1 MLSRFF
7 QGLSKLW
14 GYSVFNRSS
23 YEPFEKHLFKNS
35 WTSLFSYRLID
46 CQKSTHLSVVQWL
59 KSRKANK
66 RIKVSV
72 LRPNL
77 LSNAAPPTASS
88 VRGLA
93 SIHRNL
99 SYTQG
104 RNLCSCHEVQE
115 QLGLLWEEAQK
126 EKLSGSSNTD
136 TVNPLPQGQSDCM
149 QIPSC
154 QQGFALN
161 LSSVPSP
168 RAKQKERVL
177 GKH

>member
-1 MLSRFF
+1 MYNL
-7 QGLSKLW
+7 Q
-14 GYSVFNRSS
+14 
-23 YEPFEKHLFKNS
+23 
-35 WTSLFSYRLID
+35 
-46 CQKSTHLSVVQWL
+46 STHLSVVQWL

-77 LSNAAPPTASS
+77 LSTAAPPTAYSA
-88 VRGLA
+88 RGLA

-104 RNLCSCHEVQE
+104 RNLCSCHEAQE

-126 EKLSGSSNTD
+126 ERLSGSSNTD
-136 TVNPLPQGQSDCM
+136 TVNPLPQWQNNCM

-161 LSSVPSP
+161 LSSVPSSRVKP
-168 RAKQKERVL
+168 KERVL
-177 GKH
+177 VNHHSTLLNALVIEVYFLYLSHWL